1 MQKMNTPSTYTSEEV
16 TKQEQAAKE
25 FNYSLEQLSI
35 ATSIGWL
42 TRMEKGLVIYSQ
54 WQKKMQYLTGP
65 DLLSGHFCHLIWI
78 FLYQFSKTTM
88 NLPQYTYSHADQ

>member
-35 ATSIGWL
+35 ATSIG
-42 TRMEKGLVIYSQ
+42 
-54 WQKKMQYLTGP
+54 
-65 DLLSGHFCHLIWI
+65 
-78 FLYQFSKTTM
+78 
-88 NLPQYTYSHADQ
+88 